1 MLGKSVI
8 MQIITYESN
17 HKKYDDTSKE
27 KIKNQNEDSQK
38 KVTKGVRRMP
48 WLSEAKKGVTSCD
61 KLRVLANTNQS
72 ADTRMGQPIPIY
84 RDIPCKWKANV
95 GN

>member
-1 MLGKSVI
+1 
-8 MQIITYESN
+8 MQIITNESN
-17 HKKYDDTSKE
+17 HNKYDDTSKE
-27 KIKNQNEDSQK
+27 IKRIRTRILKK

-72 ADTRMGQPIPIY
+72 ADTRMGQPIPSN
-84 RDIPCKWKANV
+84 RDIL
-95 GN
+95 

>member
-1 MLGKSVI
+1 MS
-8 MQIITYESN
+8 QIIIMSQIIL
-17 HKKYDDTSKE
+17 KYDDTSKE
-27 KIKNQNEDSQK
+27 IKKNQNEDSQK

-48 WLSEAKKGVTSCD
+48 WLSEAKKGETSCD

-72 ADTRMGQPIPIY
+72 ADTRMGQPIASN

>member
-1 MLGKSVI
+1 M
-8 MQIITYESN
+8 
-17 HKKYDDTSKE
+17 
-27 KIKNQNEDSQK
+27 NQYEDSLK

-48 WLSEAKKGVTSCD
+48 WLSEAMKGVTSCD
-61 KLRVLANTNQS
+61 KLRGLANMNQS

-84 RDIPCKWKANV
+84 RDIRKKANP

>member
-1 MLGKSVI
+1 MS
-8 MQIITYESN
+8 QIIINTI
-17 HKKYDDTSKE
+17 TSKL
-27 KIKNQNEDSQK
+27 KLRIRTRILKK

-61 KLRVLANTNQS
+61 KPRVLANTNRS
-72 ADTRMGQPIPIY
+72 VDSRMGQPNLIY
-84 RDIPCKWKANV
+84 RVIPVYWKANV

>member
-1 MLGKSVI
+1 MS
-8 MQIITYESN
+8 QIIIMSQIIL
-17 HKKYDDTSKE
+17 KYDDTSKE
-27 KIKNQNEDSQK
+27 IKKNQNEDSQK

-72 ADTRMGQPIPIY
+72 ADTRMGQPNLIY
-84 RDIPCKWKANV
+84 
-95 GN
+95 